1 MRKILFYALL
11 VVMIIISVV
20 AVKNWWDHQQE
31 KDRLISETALI
42 QQQVTNTSKLIVTE
56 ITYAKVYTYKN
67 TKTYGWDIF
76 KFKKSALIIAEPHVQ
91 ISYDLKQLQYDIDAE
106 NRTIFINYI
115 PKPEIRI
122 DPNISFYSIDD
133 ETLNPFEASDY
144 NSVKTKIKAQLEQ
157 DIKQDPVMKNAQNRL
172 LTELSNLYTLSSTIG
187 WKLVYNDIE
196 INSTKEMNSELF

>member
-196 INSTKEMNSELF
+196 INSTKEMNSEMF

>member
-196 INSTKEMNSELF
+196 INSTKEMNSKLF